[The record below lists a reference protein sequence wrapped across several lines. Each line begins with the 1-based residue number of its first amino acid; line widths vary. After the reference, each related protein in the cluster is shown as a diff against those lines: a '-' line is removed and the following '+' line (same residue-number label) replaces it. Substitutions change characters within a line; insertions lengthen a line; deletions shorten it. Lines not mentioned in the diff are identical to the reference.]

1 MSQELRVGDVSKA
14 IVKYY
19 VLRKVAGIA
28 VTPSIFNECY
38 QRVKYTLR
46 PFGRNIKYK
55 KEVIPVLDKMVI

>member
-38 QRVKYTLR
+38 QRVKYTLG
-46 PFGRNIKYK
+46 PLGEI
-55 KEVIPVLDKMVI
+55 